1 MILSQNQTK
10 IIMMALLRIS
20 EKKLKKQQKKN
31 DKIDN
36 IATDLEKSTKQIC
49 STNGQRI

>member
-1 MILSQNQTK
+1 
-10 IIMMALLRIS
+10 MALLKYQKRN
-20 EKKLKKQQKKN
+20 KKQQKEN

-36 IATDLEKSTKQIC
+36 MAKDLEKSTKQIC